1 MGVDIQSKNLVKTTN
16 NITLKTFLRE
26 TNEKLTK
33 RNDKFSNYED
43 QWVKKKV
50 AWQLREKEL
59 EKKAEDDKKIIEE
72 LKGKNEDKKHIIYE
86 LKLRQEKEKKAMIE
100 LKEES
105 YVKIKNENEDLK
117 KKYQN
122 ASSEINKLAGFLKI
136 FGKNE
141 IIFVTNIQIVL
152 PN

>member
-1 MGVDIQSKNLVKTTN
+1 MKKLTE
-16 NITLKTFLRE
+16 R
-26 TNEKLTK
+26 NEK
-33 RNDKFSNYED
+33 FSKYED

-50 AWQLREKEL
+50 TWELREKEL
-59 EKKAEDDKKIIEE
+59 MKNAEE

-141 IIFVTNIQIVL
+141 ITSFNIL
-152 PN
+152 RCDRCWRSRFLSFSSSTSR